1 MARIVLIILGVIV
14 VATFCT
20 LNRQEISL
28 RYFFGWNT
36 VLFPFFLLI
45 LASLIAGMVVGFFL
59 GWGKRW
65 KLRAEARVLGKQ
77 LKALREEIETLT
89 LKEKGPEPSSKTPG
103 VSKPPLPGG

>member
-1 MARIVLIILGVIV
+1 LAKIVFIIICVIV

-36 VLFPFFLLI
+36 ILFPFFLLI
-45 LASLIAGMVVGFFL
+45 LASLIAGMVVGFSL

-65 KLRAEARVLGKQ
+65 KLRAEAHVLEKQ
-77 LKALREEIETLT
+77 LRALREEIETLT
-89 LKEKGPEPSSKTPG
+89 LKEEGPESSSKTSG
-103 VSKPPLPGG
+103 VSKPPLP